1 MNTKENVLC
10 EEKKEEKIK
19 RRWWRVQI
27 LREVGKGR
35 AVVSSTSEFSA
46 REHEKDDGGMMTR
59 FGFGAAGCF
68 ELRPMSG
75 VGFVTLSVFVCEGDS
90 AYFCLLL

>member
-1 MNTKENVLC
+1 MRRGR
-10 EEKKEEKIK
+10 K
-19 RRWWRVQI
+19 RRSSGAGGEYKYEN
-27 LREVGKGR
+27 EVGAGR
-35 AVVSSTSEFSA
+35 CVVRSTSEFSA

-59 FGFGAAGCF
+59 FGVGAAGCF
-68 ELRPMSG
+68 GLRPMSG